1 MSQEKTIKIS
11 PELFSLKSKKNKTL
25 KNKGKE
31 LRPNIQVNNKIKNKL
46 IEKVKQY
53 QQKNKEDLLIKN
65 NLDNNNNNNSENN
78 LLKYN
83 EFEDSINFLKIL
95 SDKNEKRKDKR
106 QNKTLKNLDNV
117 YVHTNIPSEFEINLK
132 TNDKNLEK
140 MDSNS
145 GDKPYGCLKNGSKPT
160 YKQWFKN
167 TQKNKIHTEL
177 DERNKIS
184 NVQSQIIQPEPLQ
197 LQPIQQQLAQ
207 PKPVQSPI
215 LKQEVIKEQVIE
227 EPIIKE
233 KAIPPLTLK
242 SPPSMLEK
250 NTQLLNIKPDFDYT
264 NKNENPNK
272 YLINKMDNQIDSN
285 IDITEKPY
293 PSNNIDT
300 NNLHNNNIDTNNSN
314 GEDIYEIKLH
324 RNTKTLKYK
333 LGKKNN
339 KIGVLVKN
347 NQTLKKI
354 KNDFAGLKK
363 VSMAE
368 IKKYLRSHNLIKI
381 GCIAPNDVLRKMYES
396 ALLSGDINN
405 TNNENLLHN
414 FINDETNI

>member
-1 MSQEKTIKIS
+1 M
-11 PELFSLKSKKNKTL
+11 
-25 KNKGKE
+25 
-31 LRPNIQVNNKIKNKL
+31 
-46 IEKVKQY
+46 
-53 QQKNKEDLLIKN
+53 
-65 NLDNNNNNNSENN
+65 
-78 LLKYN
+78 
-83 EFEDSINFLKIL
+83 
-95 SDKNEKRKDKR
+95 
-106 QNKTLKNLDNV
+106 
-117 YVHTNIPSEFEINLK
+117 
-132 TNDKNLEK
+132 
-140 MDSNS
+140 
-145 GDKPYGCLKNGSKPT
+145 
-160 YKQWFKN
+160 
-167 TQKNKIHTEL
+167 
-177 DERNKIS
+177 
-184 NVQSQIIQPEPLQ
+184 II
-197 LQPIQQQLAQ
+197 
-207 PKPVQSPI
+207 
-215 LKQEVIKEQVIE
+215 
-227 EPIIKE
+227 
-233 KAIPPLTLK
+233 
-242 SPPSMLEK
+242 MEK

-293 PSNNIDT
+293 PTNNIDT